1 MVRSLDFVLL
11 PPDLGLTFPFSV
23 LSRDLR
29 LLLFDL
35 SPSLDLL
42 VLLLLSADRRVLL
55 DLGLR
60 VAVCSDSSDSDIF
73 FVILD

>member
-23 LSRDLR
+23 ISRDLR
-29 LLLFDL
+29 LLVFDL

-42 VLLLLSADRRVLL
+42 VLLSADRRVLL

-73 FVILD
+73 VVLD